1 MRLNLNH
8 PVKFLTWVVKGS
20 KHGEF
25 TAAAAGSTDEKFAP
39 LQAVKLQLNG
49 HDRFTERRGSFF
61 NNCQPYEHFQSI
73 PSAGI
78 YLYSFSLKPAEHQ
91 PSGTCNFSRIDN
103 ATLIVTTKPC
113 SVAFNDAANVGVAS
127 EEVTL
132 ANVAGNLTNLLV
144 FAENYNVLRIKNS
157 LCREATCS
165 IYPER
170 VLETSCASGDLENKS
185 TPVASM
191 VHFATMR
198 DYLLREHH
206 KATRYQGNLGKPVPG
221 LEKRTR
227 VWS

>member
-1 MRLNLNH
+1 M
-8 PVKFLTWVVKGS
+8 
-20 KHGEF
+20 
-25 TAAAAGSTDEKFAP
+25 AAGSFSYKIELK
-39 LQAVKLQLNG
+39 G
-49 HDRFTERRGSFF
+49 
-61 NNCQPYEHFQSI
+61 QSSSKI
-73 PSAGI
+73 LIRSDDGKVGME
-78 YLYSFSLKPAEHQ
+78 L
-91 PSGTCNFSRIDN
+91 RIDN

-113 SVAFNDAANVGVAS
+113 SVAYNDAANVGVAS

-144 FAENYNVLRIKNS
+144 YGENYNVLRINIIVHKSYLQHLSGKGAGNQ
-157 LCREATCS
+157 LCVRG
-165 IYPER
+165 
-170 VLETSCASGDLENKS
+170 LGNNKS

>member
-132 ANVAGNLTNLLV
+132 ANVAGNLTNLLI
-144 FAENYNVLRIKNS
+144 FAENYNVLRIK
-157 LCREATCS
+157 
-165 IYPER
+165 IH
-170 VLETSCASGDLENKS
+170 CAEKLPAAPIRKGCW
-185 TPVASM
+185 
-191 VHFATMR
+191 
-198 DYLLREHH
+198 
-206 KATRYQGNLGKPVPG
+206 KPVVRPG
-221 LEKRTR
+221 TWK
-227 VWS
+227 